1 MTENV
6 AAVAVVAG
14 LKDKVEV
21 EEGEE
26 EEDKGKAAA
35 AAGSQKEKQ
44 AKKVGKEQSGTA
56 LHRRPNRRCGR
67 DGTAHCCALQRPT
80 SDGGTLRTTSRL
92 LQGTSLSR
100 NSSLQ
105 RAVISMEMEGGRTAL
120 LLAKQ
125 H

>member
-35 AAGSQKEKQ
+35 AAGSQKEER
-44 AKKVGKEQSGTA
+44 AKKAGKEQSGTA
-56 LHRRPNRRCGR
+56 LHRRPKRGYGR
-67 DGTAHCCALQRPT
+67 DGTAHCCALQRH
-80 SDGGTLRTTSRL
+80 
-92 LQGTSLSR
+92 LQEEMGTSL
-100 NSSLQ
+100 
-105 RAVISMEMEGGRTAL
+105 RARVCRETAPCS
-120 LLAKQ
+120 AP
-125 H
+125 